1 MESNALTTVFLPLS
15 QFILML
21 WMGVNLTSHDFRR
34 LSIQPKATLV
44 GLGSQLLLL
53 PLLGF
58 AIAAVSGLAPAL
70 AIGVVVIAACPG
82 GSMSNLFTLLAQ
94 GDIALSVT
102 LTALSSVVTVFT
114 IPVVINVAT
123 AQFMNQ
129 GTAIQLPL
137 LSTILQIALITLLPI
152 ALGMTLKYVAPR
164 RAQQT
169 NRFLKWVAISNVIVV
184 LAGMVV
190 KEWESFP
197 FYLSQVGGAIFALN
211 LGAIV
216 LGFAIATFS
225 KLDPAETT
233 SITLETGIQNVPL
246 AITIASAPTL
256 LNSSDI
262 AIPAV
267 FYGTVMLPL
276 GALISRWFHYRNH
289 ARQAPTAMQGA
300 GAASHPRDQI
310 KISSKTPR

>member
-21 WMGVNLTSHDFRR
+21 WLGVNLTSQDFRR
-34 LSIQPKATLV
+34 LRIQPKATLV

-58 AIAAVSGLAPAL
+58 AIAAVSGLSPAL
-70 AIGVVVIAACPG
+70 AVGVVVIAACPG

-123 AQFMNQ
+123 AQFMAQ

-137 LSTILQIALITLLPI
+137 LSTIIQIALITLLPI
-152 ALGMTLKYVAPR
+152 ALGMTLKYMAPR

-211 LGAIV
+211 LGAIA
-216 LGFAIATFS
+216 LGFTIATVS

-233 SITLETGIQNVPL
+233 SITIETGIQNVPL

-256 LNSSDI
+256 LNSADI

-276 GALISRWFHYRNH
+276 GALISRWFHYRNQ
-289 ARQAPTAMQGA
+289 ARQHPTAMQGS
-300 GAASHPRDQI
+300 GATSQPRD
-310 KISSKTPR
+310 KTTISSKTPR